1 MSTNISMQEPLVSVI
16 IPTYNR
22 QDYLRQAIES
32 AVKQK
37 YQNIE
42 IIVSDDCS
50 PQSPQALIE
59 SFGDSRIRF
68 YRNPK
73 NLGIC
78 QNVINGF
85 KQARGKYVAS
95 LNDDDMW
102 NEDFLTTLVPHLEA
116 NPDLVL
122 AFSDYYIMDS
132 ESKINEQATEED
144 TLRWKRDRL
153 QEGIYQPFIQ
163 AGLVDQ
169 SVFLAVATVMRT
181 DAIDWDSIPDE
192 AGPFWDLY
200 LTYLACRSG
209 RGAYYHPGKL
219 TRYRVHSQ
227 SEMESSGKANVK
239 AKIRSGKAGIFCYG
253 RFMTDEK
260 LQEFRPYFEQKWAE
274 ANTTLGIGLMRSK
287 QLAEARPYFWQ
298 ALKQQK
304 SDLRSLAALMLS
316 FTPPSLA
323 SRF

>member
-1 MSTNISMQEPLVSVI
+1 MSIDASSQEPLVSVI

-22 QDYLRQAIES
+22 QDYLKQAIES
-32 AVKQK
+32 AVRQK
-37 YQNIE
+37 YRNIE

-50 PQSPQALIE
+50 PQSPQPLID
-59 SFGDSRIRF
+59 SFQDSRIKF
-68 YRNPK
+68 YRNSK

-78 QNVINGF
+78 LNVINGF
-85 KQARGKYVAS
+85 KQAQGKYVAS

-102 NEDFLTTLVPHLEA
+102 NEDFLTTLVPTLEA
-116 NPDLVL
+116 NPDLAL
-122 AFSDYYIMDS
+122 AFSDYYIIDTDG
-132 ESKINEQATEED
+132 KINEQATVED

-181 DAIDWDSIPDE
+181 DAIDWDSIPPE

-200 LTYLACRSG
+200 LTYLACRTG

-219 TRYRVHSQ
+219 TRYRVHAQ
-227 SEMESSGKANVK
+227 SEMESSGKANVQ
-239 AKIRSGKAGIFCYG
+239 AKIRSGKAGVFCYG
-253 RFMTDEK
+253 RFMEDEL
-260 LQEFRPYFEQKWAE
+260 LQEYRPYFQRKWAE
-274 ANTTLGIGLMRSK
+274 ANTTLGIGLMRS
-287 QLAEARPYFWQ
+287 QNIAEARPYFKQ

-304 SDLRSLAALMLS
+304 LDMRSLAALLLS

>member
-1 MSTNISMQEPLVSVI
+1 MSIHINSQEPLVSVI

-22 QDYLRQAIES
+22 QHYLKQAIES
-32 AVKQK
+32 AIGQK

-50 PQSPQALIE
+50 PQSPQKLID

-78 QNVINGF
+78 LNVINGF

-102 NEDFLTTLVPHLEA
+102 NEDFLTTLVPTLEA
-116 NPDLVL
+116 NPDLAL

-132 ESKINEQATEED
+132 EGKINEQATEED

-153 QEGIYQPFIQ
+153 KEGIYQPFVE

-181 DAIDWDSIPDE
+181 DVIDWDNIPPE

-219 TRYRVHSQ
+219 TRYRVHAQ
-227 SEMESSGKANVK
+227 SEMESSGKANVR

-253 RFMTDEK
+253 RFMEDEK
-260 LQEFRPYFEQKWAE
+260 LQEFRPYFERKWAE
-274 ANTTLGIGLMRSK
+274 ANTTVGIGLMRSQ

-304 SDLRSLAALMLS
+304 SDVRSIAALMLS